1 MTFMEYTLLGRT
13 ALKVSKMGLG
23 CGGPSQIGQRYGRS
37 VEESVSV
44 VRHALDSGINF
55 IDTAESY
62 QTEAIVGRAIRGYDR
77 ESLVIST
84 KKSTSRPITVKDVE
98 ASFERSLSRLG
109 TSYVDIY
116 HLHGPTLRDYAFLVK
131 EIVPTLL
138 HLKAEGKIRF
148 LGITERFHHEP
159 QHKMLQRASQDD
171 FWDVMMVGFNM
182 LNQTARNY
190 VFPKTMEKNIGV
202 LIMYAV
208 RRALSQP
215 ERLRQCIQE
224 SLENNQIDPSDLD
237 QDNPLGFLIHPDG
250 GAVSVTDAAYRFCRY
265 EPGTHVILSGTG
277 NIEHLAENIESFT
290 RPPLPESDIRRLKHI
305 FRNVDSITG

>member
-1 MTFMEYTLLGRT
+1 MEYTLLGRT

-37 VEESVSV
+37 VEESVALV
-44 VRHALDSGINF
+44 QHALDSGINF

-62 QTEAIVGRAIRGYDR
+62 QTEAIVGRAICGYDR

-84 KKSTSRPITVKDVE
+84 KKSTSHQITAKDVK

-171 FWDVMMVGFNM
+171 FWDVMMVGFNI

-215 ERLRQCIQE
+215 EQLRQCIQE
-224 SLENNQIDPSDLD
+224 SLENNQIDPSNID
-237 QDNPLGFLIHPDG
+237 QDNPLGFLIHPNG
-250 GAVSVTDAAYRFCRY
+250 GAESVTDAAYRFCRY

-290 RPPLPESDIRRLKHI
+290 RPPLPENDIRRLKHI

>member
-1 MTFMEYTLLGRT
+1 M
-13 ALKVSKMGLG
+13 
-23 CGGPSQIGQRYGRS
+23 GQRYGRS

-77 ESLVIST
+77 ESLVVST
-84 KKSTSRPITVKDVE
+84 KKSTSRPITAKDVE

-131 EIVPTLL
+131 EIIPTLL

-190 VFPKTMEKNIGV
+190 IFSKTMEKNIGV

-215 ERLRQCIQE
+215 ERLRQCVQE

-237 QDNPLGFLIHPDG
+237 QENPLDFLIHPDG

-290 RPPLPESDIRRLKHI
+290 RQPLPESDIRRLKHI